1 MALSD
6 EDFSDFQLR
15 SVEELLMDSIPQ
27 KSIAIYKKTWS
38 IFRNFLGTNNDD
50 IAPSEKNYIQFFDF
64 MRRKKKYKGSTL
76 WSVYSR
82 LNGCHSRL
90 YGEYFTYF

>member
-15 SVEELLMDSIPQ
+15 SVEELLMESIPQ

-38 IFRNFLGTNNDD
+38 IFRNFLGTNSDD
-50 IAPSEKNYIQFFDF
+50 IAPNEKNYIQFFDYIYATKEEIQ
-64 MRRKKKYKGSTL
+64 RLDVVGAST
-76 WSVYSR
+76 
-82 LNGCHSRL
+82 
-90 YGEYFTYF
+90 